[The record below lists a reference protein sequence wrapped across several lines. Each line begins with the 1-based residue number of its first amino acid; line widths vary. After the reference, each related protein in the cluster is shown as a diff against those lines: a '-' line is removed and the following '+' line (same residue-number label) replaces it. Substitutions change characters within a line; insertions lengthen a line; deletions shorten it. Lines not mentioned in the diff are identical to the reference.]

1 MCMNGLS
8 LMDDTSVLG
17 ILPLKLFI
25 ILLRILLFLFHRK
38 NIFHIYFIHVPL
50 IKHINNLFVA
60 PVFKAMN
67 LLNLFTQ
74 ICGVQLTILEL
85 MDHDTTLFLWI
96 TRQNIFG
103 FIQWQLNPVFL
114 IFFYI
119 SKSLLKPAFKN

>member
-1 MCMNGLS
+1 MCMNGLA

-38 NIFHIYFIHVPL
+38 NIFHIYINHVPL

-67 LLNLFTQ
+67 LLNLFTR
-74 ICGVQLTILEL
+74 ICGVQLAILEL

-96 TRQNIFG
+96 TIQNIFG
-103 FIQWQLNPVFL
+103 LSNG
-114 IFFYI
+114 
-119 SKSLLKPAFKN
+119 N